1 MKIIGIA
8 GISGAGKTYIINKIK
23 EEFESNVSVLS
34 MDNYYRKIQEQTKD
48 SNGIE
53 NFDLPEAINVE
64 NLIKDIK
71 ELVNGNVIKLT
82 IYQFNNPNKSEEITS
97 IYPRKILIVEGLFT
111 FHYHQINELFDYRI
125 FVEADLELTL
135 NRRLKRDIEE
145 RNIDSKMVYYQW
157 ENHVLPSYFKFI
169 LPYKEKSDLVFVNED
184 KNENSIK
191 DLIKSLNQLILK
203 HD

>member
-23 EEFESNVSVLS
+23 EKFEASVSVLS
-34 MDNYYRKIQEQTKD
+34 MDNYYKKKEEQKKD

-53 NFDLPEAINVE
+53 NFDLPEGINII
-64 NLIKDIK
+64 NLIKDIR
-71 ELVNGNVIKLT
+71 ELMNGNILKLK
-82 IYQFNNPNKSEEITS
+82 IYQFNNPYKLDEIAI
-97 IYPRKILIVEGLFT
+97 IYPRDILIVEGLFT
-111 FHYHQINELFDYRI
+111 FHYPKLNELFDFRI
-125 FVEADLELTL
+125 FVEADLELTFQ
-135 NRRLKRDIEE
+135 RRLKRDIEE
-145 RNIDSKMVYYQW
+145 RNIDSEMVYYQW
-157 ENHVLPSYFKFI
+157 ENHVLPSYYNYI
-169 LPYKEKSDLVFVNED
+169 LPHKEKSNLVFVNKD